1 MLEQPQDDV
10 KYLAVSRQEADY
22 ILDAFRCAN
31 QLTRKLA
38 LKAASLVLEFES
50 DAAQREAER
59 ITEIKRALQDEQR
72 RKDSLD
78 APLD

>member
-10 KYLAVSRQEADY
+10 KYLALTRQEADY
-22 ILDAFRCAN
+22 VLDSFKCTN

-50 DAAQREAER
+50 AAAQREAER
-59 ITEIKRALQDEQR
+59 ITEIKRAEDEQR
-72 RKDSLD
+72 RKDALD